1 MKRRIFAIKEEIE
14 EKQNKEQEKDLNP
27 LTQNQNLENITSDN
41 NIEEIQNNINDVDDI
56 NIDEEIEKERM
67 KKNQKLKE
75 KEKLN
80 QIIKILKIEKEK
92 KSKDDIK
99 ELKDYLSSHYDF
111 FRNLLKQSEERFLK
125 LIPVLNFE
133 SFEANERIVNF
144 GEEGDKCYVLLKG
157 SVGIYKPFPITKRMT
172 LRQYVEY
179 IAKVKDEEK
188 NKTKFER
195 ILNYNSKID
204 KNQLYLIDFD
214 YTKVPMYSTGLT
226 IVLEE
231 ERELAIGNSGI
242 SFGEMALIKNEPR
255 NATII
260 ALEKCFLISI
270 DKSDYTKIVKDI
282 EEQRIMRELIS
293 FKEKYPIFKFWPSS
307 KCFPLLSG
315 LIIQELTRGDYV
327 YKQNENPTDIYIIKE
342 GIYEVSTYFNFE
354 TYERFIEYIHDTT
367 HSLIPYID
375 NPFEWKED
383 KIAKRIEIASKENI
397 SPFIINLE
405 LEDKVILS
413 HKDEQIKSQNQDA
426 AKNLEDELCKNK
438 KKIFK
443 SSIQKLY
450 APDIFGF
457 LEGLEL
463 KQRLTN
469 VKCISQKGVLMKFPL
484 REFLQ
489 LLPTDKR
496 NNFYLQQRIYEE
508 KKYIIAQLKNT
519 AVAKLNFVKIEI
531 DKNLYIKKDFYK
543 VKPRKKNLLEFKKLS
558 MFQSFDS
565 LTPAYLN
572 SKQKLFKS
580 NSTIDYNLIPLG
592 NNISKI
598 SSNTNESITSIDNR
612 INSGFQREEN
622 HKRSR
627 NSFITG
633 FKRSILSLTKNK
645 IKSIQNLYP
654 IEETKI
660 KPSFLSSSNIKE
672 IDNSEN
678 EYVKYLENNMQYA
691 ITPNRIGNNNLN
703 LMTGKKYISLEAD
716 KIINE
721 INRHQKIF
729 RKITLENYPH
739 HKFILPNIKKFSRI
753 NKKNKSDFVKIKKVK
768 FNSGNI

>member
-1 MKRRIFAIKEEIE
+1 MFPIKEEKEKEDKEKEKE
-14 EKQNKEQEKDLNP
+14 ESKQNNSLNN
-27 LTQNQNLENITSDN
+27 NQNPEKINDN
-41 NIEEIQNNINDVDDI
+41 NNTNNKKDSHKEFD
-56 NIDEEIEKERM
+56 IDEEIEKER
-67 KKNQKLKE
+67 QKRLDKE
-75 KEKLN
+75 KEKLEKKN
-80 QIIKILKIEKEK
+80 MIKLLKLPRDQKTKEIIK
-92 KSKDDIK
+92 S
-99 ELKDYLSSHYDF
+99 LKDYLSAHYDYF
-111 FRNLLKQSEERFLK
+111 TNLAKQSEERFLK
-125 LIPVLNFE
+125 LIPLLKYE
-133 SFEANERIVNF
+133 TYKPNERIMNF
-144 GEEGDKCYVLLKG
+144 GEVGDKCYILLQG
-157 SVGIYKPFPITKRMT
+157 SVGVYKPFPINKRMT
-172 LRQYVEY
+172 LRDYVEY
-179 IAKVKDEEK
+179 LAQLRDDKK
-188 NKTKFER
+188 NTAKFER
-195 ILNYNSKID
+195 ILNYNSRID
-204 KNQLYLIDFD
+204 KHKLYLIDFD
-214 YTKVPMYSTGLT
+214 YNKIPKYSSEIS

-231 ERELAIGNSGI
+231 ERELAVAKAGT
-242 SFGEMALIKNEPR
+242 SFGEMSLIKNEPR

-260 ALEKCFLISI
+260 ALEKCSLISI
-270 DKSDYTKIVKDI
+270 EKIDYTKIVKDI
-282 EEQRIMRELIS
+282 EEQRIIKELVS
-293 FKEKYPIFKFWPSS
+293 FKEKYPLFKFWPSS

-315 LIIQELTRGDYV
+315 LITTDFTFGEYV
-327 YKQNENPTDIYIIKE
+327 YKQNEFPTDIYLIKE
-342 GIYEVSTYFNFE
+342 GMFEVTTYFNFD
-354 TYERFIEYIHDTT
+354 TYENFIEYIHDSS
-367 HSLIPYID
+367 HSLITLID

-383 KIAKRIEIASKENI
+383 KISKRIEIAFQKNL
-397 SPFIINLE
+397 SPFVINLNI
-405 LEDKVILS
+405 EDKAILS
-413 HKDEQIKSQNQDA
+413 HKEEENLNFKGDI
-426 AKNLEDELCKNK
+426 AKNIEDELARNKNHV
-438 KKIFK
+438 FK
-443 SSIQKLY
+443 ANIQKLY

-457 LEGLEL
+457 VEALEL
-463 KQRLTN
+463 KQRLCSI
-469 VKCISQKGVLMKFPL
+469 KCISQKGTLMKFPF

-489 LLPTDKR
+489 LLPNDKR
-496 NNFYLQQRIYEE
+496 NIFYLQQRIYEE

-565 LTPAYLN
+565 LTPGYLN

-580 NSTIDYNLIPLG
+580 NSTIDYNLIHLG

-660 KPSFLSSSNIKE
+660 KPSFLSSSKISL

-721 INRHQKIF
+721 INRNQKIF